1 MTGLTSRA
9 VGPRPD
15 RICGRVR
22 TPWRVGAS
30 DALCA
35 GSDSTAPVR
44 GPPDRG
50 ASHEPQAMI
59 PTPTLLTA
67 MLKRDDADLSSL
79 QQALATVCA
88 QTGGKAGNRPRN
100 GPHARAEAARRR
112 RATVGRPGPSGTIA
126 RPAGRGRPL
135 AVGRMRLP
143 RSRAPDGARPP
154 AGRSSVGKALG
165 RRDPRQGRGGTP
177 AHRRRAR
184 VRPLPVADLQ
194 GGRRAP
200 DRHRDPAGYRA
211 LCGGKL
217 ARYRA
222 RSQRSMP

>member
-67 MLKRDDADLSSL
+67 MLKRDDADLSYL

-88 QTGGKAGNRPRN
+88 QTGGKAGTVLETVLTPVPRQ
-100 GPHARAEAARRR
+100 RA
-112 RATVGRPGPSGTIA
+112 VVV
-126 RPAGRGRPL
+126 RPL
-135 AVGRMRLP
+135 AVQVQAE
-143 RSRAPDGARPP
+143 RSPGPPDAD
-154 AGRSSVGKALG
+154 
-165 RRDPRQGRGGTP
+165 DPWP
-177 AHRRRAR
+177 
-184 VRPLPVADLQ
+184 
-194 GGRRAP
+194 
-200 DRHRDPAGYRA
+200 
-211 LCGGKL
+211 
-217 ARYRA
+217 
-222 RSQRSMP
+222 